1 MEEMVMVE
9 RGFRLKGRVQGVGF
23 RWWTRKTAQELG
35 VVGTVRNLPDGSVEV
50 MARAEE
56 PVMDHFADKLRQGP
70 SVARVTEVEWLAPK
84 LSPSVD
90 RFTIEHA

>member
-1 MEEMVMVE
+1 MVE

-35 VVGTVRNLPDGSVEV
+35 VVGTVKNLPDGSVEV

-56 PVMDHFADKLRQGP
+56 PVMDRFAAKLRRGP
-70 SVARVTEVEWLAPK
+70 SVARVAEVELVAPK
-84 LSPSVD
+84 LTESMD